1 MKEYLFKKACKSISH
16 MSWGADCLVWRAWLV
31 WRVWIFAAYLGD
43 LGR

>member
-1 MKEYLFKKACKSISH
+1 
-16 MSWGADCLVWRAWLV
+16 MSWGADYPVWRAWLV